1 LAALKAGD
9 VDKAYSFTSRDFQ
22 NATSLAD
29 FQKFVDLYPA
39 IKNNAR
45 TKFISKDVTGDN
57 AKLTGTL
64 ISVDGISTPI
74 EYLLIKEEGA
84 WKILGI
90 QVYPEGVTPEQTE
103 VQPAVSSAAGPLQ
116 KKYDN
121 SESRYSINYPASW
134 EYEKAGQ
141 GTIIF
146 SGRRGTPSYFSTVN
160 IQTVLTKKTGGTFST
175 VQQFMKDLKKQAIS
189 QSPGI
194 KFLES
199 GPVSIADSDG
209 KKMQGEYSTFTYKYK
224 GELFK
229 QWQVVVLRNDGQVF
243 YAWAYT
249 SPIEQYK
256 TDLDIS
262 KQMLA
267 SWIIY

>member
-1 LAALKAGD
+1 MHKKIMIGLGVSLLVILVIAAGIVFYGKDKIIEPINNQLAALKAGD

-121 SESRYSINYPASW
+121 SETDTASIILPAGNMRKQVREQLFLAGAEGHHVFLNSEYPDCADKENRW
-134 EYEKAGQ
+134 NFFNCATVYEGFKKAG
-141 GTIIF
+141 
-146 SGRRGTPSYFSTVN
+146 
-160 IQTVLTKKTGGTFST
+160 
-175 VQQFMKDLKKQAIS
+175 
-189 QSPGI
+189 
-194 KFLES
+194 
-199 GPVSIADSDG
+199 
-209 KKMQGEYSTFTYKYK
+209 YK
-224 GELFK
+224 
-229 QWQVVVLRNDGQVF
+229 
-243 YAWAYT
+243 
-249 SPIEQYK
+249 PI
-256 TDLDIS
+256 T
-262 KQMLA
+262 
-267 SWIIY
+267 WN